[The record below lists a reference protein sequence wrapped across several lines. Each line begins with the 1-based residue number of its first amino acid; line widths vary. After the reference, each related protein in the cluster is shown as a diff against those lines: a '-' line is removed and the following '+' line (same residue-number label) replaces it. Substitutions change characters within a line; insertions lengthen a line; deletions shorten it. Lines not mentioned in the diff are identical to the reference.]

1 MQTKFDITS
10 ISKTAHF
17 FIFVP
22 DVAGY
27 VAEIY
32 ETLVT
37 TPRQELK
44 LLKEELKQSVPEPLH
59 SMLEK
64 ETKEEAIEKHK
75 TREQK
80 ETVICGPTCTGE
92 LRAGFPASR
101 GLSRRDKLKL
111 LSFQFVSSRETSA
124 SRERAGWCYSKNSNI
139 NIVQ

>member
-1 MQTKFDITS
+1 MQNCSFY
-10 ISKTAHF
+10 
-17 FIFVP
+17 IFVS

-44 LLKEELKQSVPEPLH
+44 LLEEELKQNVPEPLH

-75 TREQK
+75 ARKQK

-92 LRAGFPASR
+92 
-101 GLSRRDKLKL
+101 GLGVILKIQTSISSNKEVIL
-111 LSFQFVSSRETSA
+111 FFNSFKMVKFS
-124 SRERAGWCYSKNSNI
+124 
-139 NIVQ
+139 